1 MWNGPL
7 LNYRDTFP
15 QFRTF
20 VAIVNAI
27 NNIRINLISVLT
39 RHHTMKIAILGSGY
53 VGIVTGIGF
62 AELGHE
68 IVFIDVDERK
78 VEMLNSSK
86 PPIYERGLEELMKKN
101 RGKYRATTDY
111 REALESSELTFICVG
126 TPSKGDGSIDLKYAE
141 SASKEIGKALKNND
155 NFHVVVV
162 KSTVVPG
169 TTEDKIK
176 PIIEKESGKKAF
188 EDFGLAMNPEF
199 LREGNAVYDFF
210 NPDRIVI
217 GVKDERTKS
226 VLEELYKPFD
236 CPKLITEIKTAE
248 MIKYASNAF
257 LATKISFA
265 NEIGNICKKLG
276 IDVYKVFEGVGLDH
290 RINPSFFRAGIG
302 FGGSC
307 FPKDVKALIRK
318 AEELGEDPKILK
330 AVIEVNE
337 KQPLKMIELL
347 KKHIPNLEGK
357 KIGVLGLAF
366 KPDTD
371 DVRESRAIPI
381 VKALLEEGAEI
392 IAYDPKAIENFR
404 KFFPQVEYANSA
416 EDVITKSDAVLIVT
430 EWKEF
435 EELDY
440 SGKIVIDGRR
450 VEKAMKEA
458 KIYKGVCW

>member
-1 MWNGPL
+1 MK
-7 LNYRDTFP
+7 
-15 QFRTF
+15 
-20 VAIVNAI
+20 
-27 NNIRINLISVLT
+27 ISVVG
-39 RHHTMKIAILGSGY
+39 AGY

-62 AELGHE
+62 AEIGHE
-68 IVFIDVDERK
+68 VIFVDIDNEKVD
-78 VEMLNSSK
+78 LINSGK
-86 PPIYERGLEELMKKN
+86 PPLYERGLEELMRENKK
-101 RGKYRATTDY
+101 KYCATQDIS
-111 REALESSELTFICVG
+111 EAVKHSEITFVCVS
-126 TPSKGDGSIDLKYAE
+126 TPSKDDGSIDLSYVK
-141 SASKEIGKALKNND
+141 SAAQEIGKALSSKKD
-155 NFHVVVV
+155 YHIVVV

-169 TTEDKIK
+169 TTEEVVK
-176 PIIEKESGKKAF
+176 PIIEKESGKEAF
-188 EDFGLAMNPEF
+188 KDFGLAMNPEF
-199 LREGNAVYDFF
+199 LREGNAVHDFF
-210 NPDRIVI
+210 SPDRIVI
-217 GVKDERTKS
+217 GVRDEKTRTI
-226 VLEELYKPFD
+226 LEKLYEPFN
-236 CPKLITEIKTAE
+236 CPKLITDIKTAE

-337 KQPLKMIELL
+337 RQPLKMIELL
-347 KKHIPNLEGK
+347 KKHIPNLRGK

-381 VKALLEEGAEI
+381 VRALLEEGAKI
-392 IAYDPKAIENFR
+392 IAYDPKAMKNFR
-404 KFFPQVEYANSA
+404 RIFPQVKYASSA
-416 EDVITKSDAVLIVT
+416 EDVITKSDAVLIAT

-440 SGKIVIDGRR
+440 NGKIVIDGRR
-450 VEKAMKEA
+450 IEKAMREA
-458 KIYKGVCW
+458 KVYEGVCW